1 MLSTQVFCF
10 QSGASGP
17 SAASVVTPPSAT
29 LAAADAAAAT
39 AVQPN
44 DGGGMQR
51 SSSAGGQQMSASEVA
66 AAVSDMLSAAGLPLD
81 LDRQVLLQRALT
93 SDQQLNA
100 ATAALAELRQ
110 EVTKKESEFE
120 AIRSSW
126 QCRVCF
132 SRDVNQAFV
141 GCGHMYCSACMP
153 SLAKCPV
160 CRKASG
166 KIKLFR

>member
-1 MLSTQVFCF
+1 
-10 QSGASGP
+10 
-17 SAASVVTPPSAT
+17 
-29 LAAADAAAAT
+29 
-39 AVQPN
+39 
-44 DGGGMQR
+44 
-51 SSSAGGQQMSASEVA
+51 MSASEVA
-66 AAVSDMLSAAGLPLD
+66 SAVSDMLSAAGLPLD
-81 LDRQVLLQRALT
+81 LDRQALLQRALA
-93 SDQQLNA
+93 SDQQLNS

-110 EVTKKESEFE
+110 EVTKKETEVE